1 MLHIIDDEDV
11 LRDALLWL
19 AQSRAIPA
27 KAYSKA
33 KDFLTHLEQ
42 HFEFASEG
50 DCILLDVRMAEM
62 SGTTL
67 FNLLTE
73 KQLTQRL
80 PVIFLTGHGDV
91 PMAVD
96 TLKRGAFDFFEKP
109 FNDNALMDRVQ
120 EALAS
125 SIQAG
130 LAHQVQ
136 ARLQTLSQREHEV
149 LKLILQGK
157 LNKIIADE
165 LTISLRTVEVHRANI
180 FHKMQ
185 IKSAIELAGILK

>member
-33 KDFLTHLEQ
+33 KDFLAHLEQ
-42 HFEFASEG
+42 DFEFASAG

>member
-19 AQSRAIPA
+19 AQSRAIPT

-33 KDFLTHLEQ
+33 KDFLAHIEQ
-42 HFEFASEG
+42 DFEFSSAG

-67 FNLLTE
+67 FNLLSE

-165 LTISLRTVEVHRANI
+165 LNISLRTVEVHRANI